1 MNKMTVDYN
10 DIAQHYDCLVD
21 QDINKQTFP
30 YSGYQIIQ
38 DLITDDI
45 SGKKKKISIL
55 DLGCGTGKL
64 YEHINP
70 SKFSLTGIDIS
81 SRMLEIA
88 KKKYPSQQFFHFDIL
103 KGLPSQIKNQSFDY
117 IIINYLMMHYS
128 FKTTIDIIHFLI
140 KRLNKQGR
148 IIIGDLLV
156 MNPSAKQEFFCQHQ
170 DFADLDLHFHMYSQY
185 VNKMSEQ
192 LALSFFEI
200 NDYTGMMI
208 IENINEFTL
217 HFEDDLVKY
226 KSNTVKWKST
236 HPRRKRE

>member
-1 MNKMTVDYN
+1 MTVDYN
-10 DIAQHYDCLVD
+10 DIAQHYDCLVE
-21 QDINKQTFP
+21 QDIAKQTFP
-30 YSGYQIIQ
+30 YSGYQMIQ

-45 SGKKKKISIL
+45 SNKKKKVKVL

-70 SKFSLTGIDIS
+70 NKFSLTGIDIS
-81 SRMLEIA
+81 SKMLDIA
-88 KKKYPSQQFFHFDIL
+88 KKKYPNQHFYHYDIL

-148 IIIGDLLV
+148 IIVGDLLV
-156 MNPSAKQEFFCQHQ
+156 MNPSAKQEFFYQHQ
-170 DFADLDLHFHMYSQY
+170 EFADLDLHFHMYSQY